1 MTGRADI
8 GVPVALATTLLLW
21 AAAFVG
27 IRAGLE
33 AYAPADLVLLRFLVA
48 SVTLAVY
55 ALWEAARRRGGI
67 GLPRLERG
75 AIRGVVLVGFW
86 GFAVYQIAL
95 SYGEERV
102 SAGPASLIVSAVPL
116 LTTLFAVATLGERL
130 RGVGWLGM
138 MIGFAGVVTV
148 ALAGADDLRFEPRM
162 LAIGLA
168 AVAQALHFVIQKPYL
183 RSTSPLVFTTYA
195 VWAGTLLLLP
205 AAPNLPAA
213 VRDAPLEATLAVV
226 FLGVF
231 PAALAN
237 VTWAYVLAR
246 IPVAR
251 AASFLYLVPALTFLI
266 AWVWLGETPT
276 VAAIL
281 GGLLALAGVD
291 IGEYSWAR
299 KSHRASRRQ
308 AIGSDPQLIS
318 DQPSAL
324 VILSLRRIL
333 AL

>member
-1 MTGRADI
+1 MTGRVDI
-8 GVPVALATTLLLW
+8 RVTAALTTTLLLW

-33 AYAPADLVLLRFLVA
+33 AYAPANLVLLRFLVA
-48 SVTLAVY
+48 SVTLAAY
-55 ALWEAARRRGGI
+55 AIWATKRGSGV
-67 GLPRLERG
+67 PRLERK

-102 SAGPASLIVSAVPL
+102 PAGPASLIVSAVPL

-130 RGVGWLGM
+130 RGIGWLGM
-138 MIGFAGVVTV
+138 ATGFAGVATV
-148 ALAGADDLRFEPRM
+148 ALAGGDDLRFEPRM

-205 AAPNLPAA
+205 MAPNLPAA
-213 VRDAPLEATLAVV
+213 VRDAPLDATLAVV
-226 FLGVF
+226 FLGIF

-266 AWVWLGETPT
+266 AWVWLGESPT

-281 GGLLALAGVD
+281 GGFLALSGVILVNICGRAGAV
-291 IGEYSWAR
+291 
-299 KSHRASRRQ
+299 RRQ
-308 AIGSDPQLIS
+308 ASTIE
-318 DQPSAL
+318 PSANSN
-324 VILSLRRIL
+324 VS
-333 AL
+333 

>member
-1 MTGRADI
+1 
-8 GVPVALATTLLLW
+8 
-21 AAAFVG
+21 
-27 IRAGLE
+27 
-33 AYAPADLVLLRFLVA
+33 
-48 SVTLAVY
+48 
-55 ALWEAARRRGGI
+55 
-67 GLPRLERG
+67 
-75 AIRGVVLVGFW
+75 
-86 GFAVYQIAL
+86 
-95 SYGEERV
+95 
-102 SAGPASLIVSAVPL
+102 
-116 LTTLFAVATLGERL
+116 
-130 RGVGWLGM
+130 M

-195 VWAGTLLLLP
+195 VSAGTLLLLP

-213 VRDAPLEATLAVV
+213 VRDAPLGATLAVV

-281 GGLLALAGVD
+281 GGLLALTGVVLVNTR
-291 IGEYSWAR
+291 GR
-299 KSHRASRRQ
+299 GRAVGRQ
-308 AIGSDPQLIS
+308 ASAIGPQL
-318 DQPSAL
+318 SA
-324 VILSLRRIL
+324 IGRQESSS
-333 AL
+333 